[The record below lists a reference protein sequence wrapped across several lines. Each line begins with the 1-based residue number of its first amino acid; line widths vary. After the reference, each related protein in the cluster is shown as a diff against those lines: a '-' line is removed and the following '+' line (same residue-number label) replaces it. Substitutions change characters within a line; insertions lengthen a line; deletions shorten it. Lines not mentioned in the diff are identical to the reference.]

1 MKRSMR
7 ILSALA
13 LSSSLLLAGCPLPLA
28 DDCELTAF
36 ALAGVS
42 GTIDQGSIAVTV
54 PWGTDVASL
63 AADFTTTGVSVSIGS
78 TALESGVT
86 TVDYTDPLTLTVHA
100 EDGSTKEYLV
110 TVTLP
115 DSYEPNESMPA
126 WVSLGEVPETEAGKQ
141 WVATIS
147 PAGDHDFYRFHAWE
161 DGVIGIPLSPEL
173 FKLTV
178 RLVPPQSPH
187 ARNYDLY
194 VYNDGATL
202 LGQSTNTGSA
212 EDTVVCTWEGTV
224 GMDDSRYFR
233 VEIRSAGGDFT
244 CCPYTLHSALEE
256 TY

>member
-13 LSSSLLLAGCPLPLA
+13 LSSSLLLAGCPLLLA

-115 DSYEPNESMPA
+115 DSYEPNERMLA
-126 WVSLGEVPETEAGKQ
+126 WVSLGEAMGR
-141 WVATIS
+141 
-147 PAGDHDFYRFHAWE
+147 DH
-161 DGVIGIPLSPEL
+161 LS
-173 FKLTV
+173 
-178 RLVPPQSPH
+178 S
-187 ARNYDLY
+187 
-194 VYNDGATL
+194 
-202 LGQSTNTGSA
+202 
-212 EDTVVCTWEGTV
+212 
-224 GMDDSRYFR
+224 
-233 VEIRSAGGDFT
+233 GG
-244 CCPYTLHSALEE
+244 P
-256 TY
+256 